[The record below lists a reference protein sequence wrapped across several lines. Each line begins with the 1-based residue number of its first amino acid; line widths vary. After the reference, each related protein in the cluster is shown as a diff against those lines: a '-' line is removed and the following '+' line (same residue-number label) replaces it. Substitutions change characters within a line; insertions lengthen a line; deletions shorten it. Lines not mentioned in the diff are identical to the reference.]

1 MRYLFFDIECS
12 NCFDGIG
19 KMCEFGYTLTDE
31 EFNVIAKHEFPMSPG
46 KGKNNRFHLRD
57 RLKGSDYIVLAYDE
71 SYYYEQPEFPYFYE
85 KIKKLLSNE
94 DTLCFGWAISNDI
107 QFLYGTCKRYGKE
120 PISFDYVDVQRIADM
135 YFKLKAQSGLK
146 DVCERLLG
154 KSELIGIQEHLSSD
168 DAKMTMMVL
177 RSIAKKE
184 GLSSKELLKKL
195 ESAKRNSSQFAKRYE
210 AKMEKMALIEKNNK
224 VYRNALNEDHERG
237 AVSQI
242 GHRYRLSGDAKNKIE
257 DMEAFIKAIHD
268 KGGFFVKELG
278 DADFLILGDIA
289 KKDSIDEHIKG
300 LFRGEYVSLS
310 SVIDGETYENSRI

>member
-31 EFNVIAKHEFPMSPG
+31 EFNIIAKQEFPMSPG

-57 RLKGSDYIVLAYDE
+57 RLKGLDDIVLAYDE

-85 KIKKLLSNE
+85 KIRKLLSAE
-94 DTLCFGWAISNDI
+94 GTLCFGWAISNDI

-120 PISFDYVDVQRIADM
+120 PISFDYIDVQRIADM
-135 YFKLKAQSGLK
+135 YFKLKTQSGLK
-146 DVCERLLG
+146 DVCERLHG
-154 KSELIGIQEHLSSD
+154 KSKMMDIQEHLSSD

-177 RSIAKKE
+177 RAIAKKE
-184 GLSSKELLKKL
+184 GLSSKELLDKL
-195 ESAKRNSSQFAKRYE
+195 ESEKRNSSQVAERFE
-210 AKMEKMALIEKNNK
+210 AKMKRMALIERNNRI
-224 VYRNALNEDHERG
+224 YRDAVNEDSNRE
-237 AVSQI
+237 AITQI
-242 GHRYRLSGDAKNKIE
+242 GRRYKLSGDAKNKIE
-257 DMEAFIKAIHD
+257 DMEAFVKEMHA

-278 DADFLILGDIA
+278 DADFLILGDIT

-300 LFRGEYVSLS
+300 IFHGEYVSLS
-310 SVIDGETYENSRI
+310 SVTGGERS